1 MPGRY
6 PSIALLPPHTLG
18 CNNFSSF
25 IYCGVGTQVMT
36 PALWESA
43 IEVNGIYMEGHVQVT
58 NRKTVT
64 FKILAILYKVIG

>member
-1 MPGRY
+1 
-6 PSIALLPPHTLG
+6 
-18 CNNFSSF
+18 
-25 IYCGVGTQVMT
+25 MT